1 MHQYRPRHWPG
12 DSVSAALAALEAFDW
27 SDTPLG
33 PRDRWPASLEA
44 IYAMMLG
51 TPVAMCATWGPEQTL
66 LYNAAYVPFLAK
78 RHPAAIG
85 APIADVWSEIWSDI
99 GPLIARVLTGEAV
112 SFVDLHLIMTRN
124 GYDEDTWCSFAYTP
138 CVTGRR
144 SWGF

>member
-12 DSVSAALAALEAFDW
+12 DSVSAALAELEAFDW

-51 TPVAMCATWGPEQTL
+51 TPVAMCATWGPEQPL

-78 RHPAAIG
+78 RHRRRSAR
-85 APIADVWSEIWSDI
+85 
-99 GPLIARVLTGEAV
+99 PLPT
-112 SFVDLHLIMTRN
+112 
-124 GYDEDTWCSFAYTP
+124 C
-138 CVTGRR
+138 GRR
-144 SWGF
+144 SGAISAR